1 MIKTL
6 TLGPVLCS
14 QKNFSRVLPLLVS
27 SYHPVQ
33 LKGKL
38 MNQTLENY
46 EKLILGPILTR
57 LVHIWAHQMFS

>member
-1 MIKTL
+1 ML
-6 TLGPVLCS
+6 P
-14 QKNFSRVLPLLVS
+14 KNFSRVLPLLVS